1 MPDLISNRCK
11 TKIHHVLSWKDGCEG
26 ASILIK
32 WKLHSWGS
40 FTSVNSSEDVENSS
54 FYSLSI
60 PTNCYEYLESFS
72 LFFPFFFLFT
82 SKITYCLS
90 VLPSV
95 LPSSLTSG
103 LPSGLRLQYCE
114 KVKHAQCRCLLLANT
129 RTSWC
134 GIICPTVVL
143 LRCTVVRSLMVSLGI
158 TLIILEWSITRINVL
173 CNTPT
178 GKTPHGPIT
187 S

>member
-1 MPDLISNRCK
+1 M
-11 TKIHHVLSWKDGCEG
+11 
-26 ASILIK
+26 
-32 WKLHSWGS
+32 
-40 FTSVNSSEDVENSS
+40 ENNS

-60 PTNCYEYLESFS
+60 PTNCYEYLLSFP

-82 SKITYCLS
+82 LKNTYCLS
-90 VLPSV
+90 VLP
-95 LPSSLTSG
+95 SG
-103 LPSGLRLQYCE
+103 LPSGLRLQYYE
-114 KVKHAQCRCLLLANT
+114 KVRHAQCRCRLLANT

-134 GIICPTVVL
+134 GIICPTVVF

-158 TLIILEWSITRINVL
+158 TLIILELVNLRIIVL